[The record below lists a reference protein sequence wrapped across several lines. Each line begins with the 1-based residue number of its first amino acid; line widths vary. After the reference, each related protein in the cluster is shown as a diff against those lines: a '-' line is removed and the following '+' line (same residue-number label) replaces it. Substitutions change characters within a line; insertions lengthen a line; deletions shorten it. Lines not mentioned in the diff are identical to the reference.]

1 MASATASVN
10 VNVLAASGAD
20 AVEPISGMS
29 HLTAIPVEIVPA
41 DGPVNPG
48 DCTGRPV
55 A

>member
-1 MASATASVN
+1 MASATAGGD

-20 AVEPISGMS
+20 AVEPTS

-48 DCTGRPV
+48 DWTGRPV
-55 A
+55 S